1 MNNKVIDV
9 EGIIINV
16 KNYGDTSKIIDVLTK
31 EYGVIGVIAK
41 GCKSIKSNLRSV
53 TDKLTYATFT
63 IYFKK
68 DKLSILSEASVIN
81 NFSNIK
87 KDIEKISYAS
97 FLIDLTNQVY
107 KQSEDNNLYDLLISS
122 LIKINNNFNPLIIT
136 NILELK
142 YLEYL
147 GVMPNLN
154 GCSICGSK
162 SVVTLSSDKGGY
174 LCSKCH
180 TNEPIV
186 SDKAI
191 KLVRMYTLVDIN
203 KIEKLDIKKDIVYE
217 VNNFIDDYYD
227 RYTGLYLKSKTFLK
241 NITSVKK

>member
-1 MNNKVIDV
+1 MVIDV
-9 EGIIINV
+9 EGIILNV
-16 KNYGDTSKIIDVLTK
+16 KNYGDTSRIIDIFTK

-41 GCKSIKSNLRSV
+41 GCKSMKSNLRSV

-63 IYFKK
+63 IYYKK

-87 KDIEKISYAS
+87 KDIESISHAS
-97 FLIDLTNQVY
+97 FLLDLTYQVY
-107 KQSEDNNLYDLLISS
+107 KQNDDNRLYDLLISA
-122 LIKINNNFNPLIIT
+122 LIKINEKFNPLIIT
-136 NILELK
+136 NIIELK
-142 YLEYL
+142 YLDYL
-147 GVMPNLN
+147 GVMPNLD
-154 GCSICGSK
+154 GCTFCGSK
-162 SVVTLSSDKGGY
+162 NVVTLSSDRGGY

-186 SDKAI
+186 SDKTI

-203 KIEKLDIKKDIVYE
+203 KISKLDINRDVVFE
-217 VNNFIDDYYD
+217 VNRFIDDYYD

-241 NITSVKK
+241 NINSVK